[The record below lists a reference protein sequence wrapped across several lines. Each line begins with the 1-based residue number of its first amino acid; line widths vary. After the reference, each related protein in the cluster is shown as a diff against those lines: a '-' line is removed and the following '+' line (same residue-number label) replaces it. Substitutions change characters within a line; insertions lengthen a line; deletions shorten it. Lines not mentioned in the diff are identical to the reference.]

1 MFPRVQESNYCT
13 DINFFYIKLILGCF
27 WALGFLWSNMK
38 QKDRKSPK
46 MWLLEVPLLTYC
58 FCSITK
64 HFISIFFVIW
74 HMSYDVIFDALQI
87 YIICFAWKCVIGD
100 IESRSDWTYLLNY
113 LQKGSRNFFLTNR
126 YEMPRNQGIMT
137 YMSCTCDKTSVLKMI
152 FPSRNTLWHMMCP

>member
-1 MFPRVQESNYCT
+1 MKLWLFFCFTLDDISPWATMLICDFFARVSS
-13 DINFFYIKLILGCF
+13 IKSILGYF
-27 WALGFLWSNMK
+27 WGLGLLWSNMK

-113 LQKGSRNFFLTNR
+113 SKRARGFF
-126 YEMPRNQGIMT
+126 
-137 YMSCTCDKTSVLKMI
+137 
-152 FPSRNTLWHMMCP
+152 F